1 MISKTRALNFARINY
16 EKRPLVAIDG
26 DIALW
31 VRCHQGTAII
41 VNNAEIK
48 ARL

>member
-1 MISKTRALNFARINY
+1 MISKTRALNCARINY

-31 VRCHQGTAII
+31 VRCHQATAII
-41 VNNAEIK
+41 VNKAKIK
-48 ARL
+48 LK